1 MQHTKNMKYTYPAF
15 IASLFIHT
23 TLVAAGIY
31 LAKTEVEKPLPQE
44 TMISMKLSNYIAT
57 KSEPTPAVQAPTPP
71 PKKEIVQKPKKE
83 IIKKEIVKKVP
94 LKELK
99 PQEIPQKQEKI
110 VETVVPLEA
119 FTPQVTNEVADAQ
132 LNEKPLYSPKKQDFV
147 QHDTPPSK
155 QVVQEGVD
163 DATLSL
169 IRSMIQN
176 SLVYPALAKR
186 LKLEGVVV
194 ISFTLTR
201 DGRVESAKIVKKSK
215 STSLDTKALQTVTSL
230 SGKYP
235 QLEKQ
240 IQLQIPVA
248 FSLKRS

>member
-1 MQHTKNMKYTYPAF
+1 MENTKKLRYSYPAF
-15 IASLFIHT
+15 IISLFIHS
-23 TLVAAGIY
+23 TLFAAGIF
-31 LAKTEVEKPLPQE
+31 LVQTQETKPLAQE
-44 TMISMKLSNYIAT
+44 NMMAMKLSNYIAT
-57 KSEPTPAVQAPTPP
+57 ESEPVVFAENTLTVQP
-71 PKKEIVQKPKKE
+71 KPKKE
-83 IIKKEIVKKVP
+83 VIKKEIVKKVTP
-94 LKELK
+94 KK
-99 PQEIPQKQEKI
+99 PTPQEIPQKQEEL

-132 LNEKPLYSPKKQDFV
+132 DIEKPLYSPNKQDFV
-147 QHDTPPSK
+147 QHETPPSK

-201 DGRVESAKIVKKSK
+201 DGRVESATIAKKSK

-235 QLEKQ
+235 QLEKS

-248 FSLKRS
+248 FSLKKS